1 MAFSTSFFAL
11 DSAASTSDENHQQ
24 LEQSSSIVH
33 TTENGLPVNGQ
44 QPQQPQYQQLHRSAE
59 LMRSSPAISQPN
71 PLQATSDGEMTKGI
85 NAATKSAAP
94 KKGVKKGTATTTK
107 APSKRS
113 RSGAGS
119 SGTAKKGRSG
129 TSSKKPKSGVAVTQ
143 TVGTADNAGDS
154 SESDNGPYCLCR
166 GPDDHRFM
174 IACDRCEDWF
184 HGECIGMDKH
194 TGENLVQ
201 KYICPNCTDGGRY
214 TTRFKKL
221 CSFAGCQNPARI
233 YDEARPSIFCS
244 AEHCQAWW
252 EQLISTLPKKR
263 NPGDPDYLT
272 QEEFMG
278 LLDAQ
283 SVMKEEAGPHPNLP
297 TSPWKLGKTPFEPP
311 PNFWET
317 PISAQA
323 LTPEE
328 YAELTASAETRSRL
342 SEQIAL
348 CRQMLQLIELAIARR
363 EAAIAAGIPGITKDI
378 CGYDTRLD
386 TVGAAHQFS
395 LFLQSPQGQSI
406 FSTRS
411 LDNPP
416 YVTTTIKNPE
426 DDTPAATSSN
436 SAETAAGQ
444 DPRTAGMC
452 LRKKCKPHNGWGA
465 LLTKTVRHDI
475 RELALQIRELLEA
488 EQRVRDGAAGR
499 FMRRMKERN
508 EVIAI
513 EEDEDDDEHGNGFL
527 REEKPGHK
535 RSDGDRMDLD

>member
-1 MAFSTSFFAL
+1 
-11 DSAASTSDENHQQ
+11 
-24 LEQSSSIVH
+24 
-33 TTENGLPVNGQ
+33 
-44 QPQQPQYQQLHRSAE
+44 
-59 LMRSSPAISQPN
+59 
-71 PLQATSDGEMTKGI
+71 
-85 NAATKSAAP
+85 
-94 KKGVKKGTATTTK
+94 
-107 APSKRS
+107 
-113 RSGAGS
+113 
-119 SGTAKKGRSG
+119 
-129 TSSKKPKSGVAVTQ
+129 
-143 TVGTADNAGDS
+143 
-154 SESDNGPYCLCR
+154 
-166 GPDDHRFM
+166 
-174 IACDRCEDWF
+174 
-184 HGECIGMDKH
+184 
-194 TGENLVQ
+194 
-201 KYICPNCTDGGRY
+201 
-214 TTRFKKL
+214 
-221 CSFAGCQNPARI
+221 
-233 YDEARPSIFCS
+233 
-244 AEHCQAWW
+244 
-252 EQLISTLPKKR
+252 
-263 NPGDPDYLT
+263 
-272 QEEFMG
+272 
-278 LLDAQ
+278 
-283 SVMKEEAGPHPNLP
+283 
-297 TSPWKLGKTPFEPP
+297 
-311 PNFWET
+311 
-317 PISAQA
+317 
-323 LTPEE
+323 
-328 YAELTASAETRSRL
+328 
-342 SEQIAL
+342 
-348 CRQMLQLIELAIARR
+348 MLQLIELAIARR